1 MNRKNIY
8 VDFPLDNR
16 PDNLRNE
23 LLDGQNHEIVIEE
36 VKTFFVGNLQFY
48 IVNGFDFTKNCG
60 TGIVLLSD
68 NGTLKKVPL
77 VDYSELKQFEM
88 SAKML
93 NDNEIHDLLDKFGYN
108 IQSLPM
114 TTIEKLVKEREI
126 KKNITVYT
134 DPDVRRFISTKD
146 AVSLGYDNPRD
157 VLYLPTE
164 KVTGTV
170 GYKLITEEEYE
181 NLKREY
187 IISDERVGKLD
198 VIYYNDNYYVDWLAV
213 QSGDNSRT
221 GFQFY
226 GLDNP
231 IFNEEP
237 LSKLQFERI
246 KKYYSVNLLTEKDLN
261 RNSEVLHPESA
272 SDEEPRRISK

>member
-8 VDFPLDNR
+8 VEFPLDNR

-68 NGTLKKVPL
+68 NGILKKVPL

-157 VLYLPTE
+157 VIYLPTE

-213 QSGDNSRT
+213 QSGDNYST

-226 GLDNP
+226 GLDNSA
-231 IFNEEP
+231 FNEEP

-246 KKYYSVNLLTEKDLN
+246 KRYYSINLLTEKDLN
-261 RNSEVLHPESA
+261 RNAEVIHSKSA

>member
-8 VDFPLDNR
+8 VEFPLDNR

-88 SAKML
+88 AAKML

-114 TTIEKLVKEREI
+114 TTIKKIVKEREI

-157 VLYLPTE
+157 VYI
-164 KVTGTV
+164 
-170 GYKLITEEEYE
+170 YQ
-181 NLKREY
+181 LKR
-187 IISDERVGKLD
+187 
-198 VIYYNDNYYVDWLAV
+198 
-213 QSGDNSRT
+213 
-221 GFQFY
+221 
-226 GLDNP
+226 
-231 IFNEEP
+231 
-237 LSKLQFERI
+237 
-246 KKYYSVNLLTEKDLN
+246 
-261 RNSEVLHPESA
+261 
-272 SDEEPRRISK
+272 